1 MPSSGA
7 IVSALRSNLPYNLEH
22 DLVPISLV
30 AVQSLVLVVH
40 PSLPVRNVKE
50 LIAFARARPGQ
61 LSYASNGVGSVLHFA
76 AELFNSM
83 AQLKI
88 VHVPYK
94 GSAESAIATLSGEVE
109 MSYPGLASALPQ
121 LEGDKLKGLAVSSA
135 KRSGLIPSLPTI
147 AESGVP
153 GYERT
158 TWFGVLAPAKTP
170 KEILA
175 QLNAAIDTVINN
187 PDMTSVL
194 NKQGLEPQ
202 TNTQEQFSELIHKE
216 IAQNAKLI
224 KTIGLKPE

>member
-1 MPSSGA
+1 
-7 IVSALRSNLPYNLEH
+7 
-22 DLVPISLV
+22 
-30 AVQSLVLVVH
+30 VVH